1 MKTNIYSAY
10 DQEKFITTVNYGV
23 GDIVKV
29 NDYGEVYPSYQGAYD
44 VFGFDIN
51 KKNQF
56 EGACE
61 NQRLNIY
68 RVVGFLL
75 HDQATAVFHSLNC
88 EANNIL
94 VAITN
99 GNEDLIVNSVAIEP
113 IEYYNKETSNK
124 RDSVAISAVYDAA
137 NYCASAKT
145 HTSQGS

>member
-1 MKTNIYSAY
+1 MKTDVYIAY

-56 EGACE
+56 EGANE
-61 NQRLNIY
+61 EQRINIY

-75 HDQATAVFHSLNC
+75 HDQATAIFRSRDC
-88 EANNIL
+88 EVNNIL

-113 IEYYNKETSNK
+113 IAYYNKVTSNK
-124 RDSVAISAVYDAA
+124 RDSVAISAVHDAA
-137 NYCASAKT
+137 NYCASAKMC
-145 HTSQGS
+145 TSQDS